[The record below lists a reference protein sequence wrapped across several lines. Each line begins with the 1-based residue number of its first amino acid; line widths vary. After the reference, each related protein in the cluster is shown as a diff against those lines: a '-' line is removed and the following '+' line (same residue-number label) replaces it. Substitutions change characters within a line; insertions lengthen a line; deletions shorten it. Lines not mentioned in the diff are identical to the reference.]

1 MSVKTINITIDELI
15 EKFKKYNNNEKD
27 IELIRRA
34 YDYAEKKHFGQKRIS
49 GDDYILHP
57 LNVALILTEISADA
71 PCMAA
76 ALLHDTIEDSD
87 ATKEEIEKLFGSE
100 VALLVDGVTK
110 LNKINFT
117 SDSEASAAY
126 QRKILV
132 GLSEDVRVII
142 IKLADRLHN
151 MRTLDVMSEEKQKKK
166 AKETLEILTPVAH
179 RLGIYKI
186 KSELEDLSLRYLK
199 PDAYFDIVEKL
210 NQKKVERDAAVSK
223 MMDEVSSLLKE
234 HNIPHEIKGRSKSIY
249 SIYNKLAKETLEIL
263 TPVAHRLGIYK
274 IKSELEDLSL
284 RYLKPD
290 AYFDI
295 VEKLNQKKV
304 ERDAAVSKMMDEVSS
319 LLKEHNIPHEI
330 KGRSKSIYSIY
341 NKLAKGK
348 PFSDIYDILALR
360 VFVDTEQEC
369 YIALGL
375 IHSKYKPVPKR
386 FKDYIAMPKTNLYQ
400 SLHTTVFGI
409 DGELFEIQIRTYEM
423 DKIAEYGI
431 ASHWS
436 YKEHKDGATASKDIM
451 EQKLQIFRNIIELN
465 EDSSTP
471 EEFVSSVKKD
481 ILSSD
486 VIYVY
491 TPKGDVIELPE
502 GSTPVDFA
510 YKVHSEVGDRMIGAI
525 VNDNIV
531 PLDYK
536 LNTGDIIKI
545 NTNKASTPSKDW
557 LSFVVTTGAKNK
569 IRAYFSRL
577 EKDENIEKGSDALE
591 KELRKNNL
599 SINEFLTN
607 KNIDIILDELKLKD
621 IDDLYV
627 NIALGKYTPNQII
640 KIVNKPEE
648 EKVDIAAKINE
659 TNYSKTSFSNN
670 DVLVEGMNEIKASLS
685 SCCKPIPGDNIIGYI
700 TRGSGITVHRSTCRN
715 IIDIDERL
723 INVKWNDNVTK
734 KYPSDILVY
743 TNTFDNLLDIITKA
757 SSSGIIIDSISTI
770 NKSDYKVYNMT
781 VLVENKDKL
790 EKFINDLLNLNFVQ
804 KVERSVN

>member
-1 MSVKTINITIDELI
+1 MSIKTINITIDELI

-27 IELIRRA
+27 IDLIRRA

-87 ATKEEIEKLFGSE
+87 ATKEEIEELFGSE

-110 LNKINFT
+110 INKINFS

-249 SIYNKLAKETLEIL
+249 SIYNKL
-263 TPVAHRLGIYK
+263 
-274 IKSELEDLSL
+274 S
-284 RYLKPD
+284 
-290 AYFDI
+290 
-295 VEKLNQKKV
+295 
-304 ERDAAVSKMMDEVSS
+304 
-319 LLKEHNIPHEI
+319 
-330 KGRSKSIYSIY
+330 
-341 NKLAKGK
+341 KGK

-409 DGELFEIQIRTYEM
+409 DGELFEIQIRTYDM

-436 YKEHKDGATASKDIM
+436 YKEHKDGAAASKDIM

-491 TPKGDVIELPE
+491 TPKGDVMELPE

-536 LNTGDIIKI
+536 LNNGDIIKI

-577 EKDENIEKGSDALE
+577 EKDENIEKGSDTLE

-607 KNIDIILDELKLKD
+607 KNIDTILDELKLND
-621 IDDLYV
+621 VDDLYV
-627 NIALGKYTPNQII
+627 NIALGKYTPSQII

-659 TNYSKTSFSNN
+659 TNYSKASFSNN

-743 TNTFDNLLDIITKA
+743 TNAFDNLLDIITKA

-781 VLVENKDKL
+781 VLVENKEKL
-790 EKFINDLLNLNFVQ
+790 EKFINDLLNLKFVQ

>member
-1 MSVKTINITIDELI
+1 MSIKTINITIDELI

-27 IELIRRA
+27 MDLIRRA

-110 LNKINFT
+110 INKINFN

-223 MMDEVSSLLKE
+223 MMDEVSNLLKE

-249 SIYNKLAKETLEIL
+249 SIYNKL
-263 TPVAHRLGIYK
+263 
-274 IKSELEDLSL
+274 S
-284 RYLKPD
+284 
-290 AYFDI
+290 
-295 VEKLNQKKV
+295 
-304 ERDAAVSKMMDEVSS
+304 
-319 LLKEHNIPHEI
+319 
-330 KGRSKSIYSIY
+330 
-341 NKLAKGK
+341 KGK

-409 DGELFEIQIRTYEM
+409 DGELFEIQIRTYDM

-436 YKEHKDGATASKDIM
+436 YKEHKDGAAASKDIM

-491 TPKGDVIELPE
+491 TPKGDVMELPE

-536 LNTGDIIKI
+536 LNNGDIIKI

-591 KELRKNNL
+591 KELRKSNL

-607 KNIDIILDELKLKD
+607 KNIDTILDELKLND
-621 IDDLYV
+621 VDDLYV
-627 NIALGKYTPNQII
+627 NIALGKYTPSQII

-659 TNYSKTSFSNN
+659 TNYSKASFSNN

-743 TNTFDNLLDIITKA
+743 TNAFDNLLDIITKA

-781 VLVENKDKL
+781 VLVENKEKL
-790 EKFINDLLNLNFVQ
+790 EKFINDLLNLKFVQ

>member
-1 MSVKTINITIDELI
+1 MSIKTINITIDELI
-15 EKFKKYNNNEKD
+15 DKFKKYNNNEKD
-27 IELIRRA
+27 IELIRKA
-34 YDYAEKKHFGQKRIS
+34 YYYAEKKHFGQKRIS

-87 ATKEEIEKLFGSE
+87 ATKEEIESLFGSE

-110 LNKINFT
+110 INKINFS

-223 MMDEVSSLLKE
+223 MMDEVSNLLKE

-249 SIYNKLAKETLEIL
+249 SIYNKL
-263 TPVAHRLGIYK
+263 
-274 IKSELEDLSL
+274 S
-284 RYLKPD
+284 
-290 AYFDI
+290 
-295 VEKLNQKKV
+295 
-304 ERDAAVSKMMDEVSS
+304 
-319 LLKEHNIPHEI
+319 
-330 KGRSKSIYSIY
+330 KGR
-341 NKLAKGK
+341 

-436 YKEHKDGATASKDIM
+436 YKEHKNGAVASKDVM

-481 ILSSD
+481 ILSND

-491 TPKGDVIELPE
+491 TPKGDVVELPD

-536 LNTGDIIKI
+536 LNNGDIIKI

-577 EKDENIEKGSDALE
+577 EKDENIEKGNDILE
-591 KELRKNNL
+591 KELRKNSL

-621 IDDLYV
+621 INDLYV
-627 NIALGKYTPNQII
+627 NIALGKYTPSQII
-640 KIVNKPEE
+640 KIINKPEE
-648 EKVDIAAKINE
+648 EKIDIATKINE
-659 TNYSKTSFSNN
+659 TNYSNTNFSNN

-685 SCCKPIPGDNIIGYI
+685 ACCKPIPGDNIIGYI

-723 INVKWNDNVTK
+723 INVKWNSQITK

-757 SSSGIIIDSISTI
+757 SSNNIIIDSISTI

-781 VLVENKDKL
+781 VLVENKEKL
-790 EKFINDLLNLNFVQ
+790 EKFINDLLNLSFIQ